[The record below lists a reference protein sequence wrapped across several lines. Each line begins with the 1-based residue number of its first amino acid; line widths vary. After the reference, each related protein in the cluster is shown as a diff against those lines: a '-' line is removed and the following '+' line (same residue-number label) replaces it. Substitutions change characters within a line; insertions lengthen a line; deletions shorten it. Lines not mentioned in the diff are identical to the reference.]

1 MKILNIQILIYIYV
15 RTLFH
20 KKIHKF
26 ENDFNENFYV
36 YET

>member
-15 RTLFH
+15 QTLFY
-20 KKIHKF
+20 KKIYKF